1 MTNVISLKNIQ
12 KKIID
17 CDWLREMQFL
27 GNTVHKKGKE
37 IAQIAQ
43 IALALRAGVILLVF
57 EKIYSCLFIPNCTR
71 NHVITCTNV
80 IRTNSWE
87 EIQLLFGNNS

>member
-1 MTNVISLKNIQ
+1 M
-12 KKIID
+12 KKFID

-27 GNTVHKKGKE
+27 GNTVHKKGKK

-43 IALALRAGVILLVF
+43 IELALRARVILFVF

-80 IRTNSWE
+80 IITNS
-87 EIQLLFGNNS
+87 

>member
-1 MTNVISLKNIQ
+1 
-12 KKIID
+12 
-17 CDWLREMQFL
+17 MQFL

-43 IALALRAGVILLVF
+43 IELALQARVILLVF

-71 NHVITCTNV
+71 NHVITCTKV
-80 IRTNSWE
+80 IRTNSWD

>member
-1 MTNVISLKNIQ
+1 
-12 KKIID
+12 
-17 CDWLREMQFL
+17 MQFL

-43 IALALRAGVILLVF
+43 IELALRARVILLVF

-71 NHVITCTNV
+71 NHVITCTKV
-80 IRTNSWE
+80 IRTNSWD
-87 EIQLLFGNNS
+87 EIQLLFDNNS

>member
-1 MTNVISLKNIQ
+1 
-12 KKIID
+12 
-17 CDWLREMQFL
+17 MQFL
-27 GNTVHKKGKE
+27 GNTEHKKGKE

-43 IALALRAGVILLVF
+43 IELALRARVILLVF

-80 IRTNSWE
+80 IRTNSWD

>member
-1 MTNVISLKNIQ
+1 
-12 KKIID
+12 
-17 CDWLREMQFL
+17 MQFL

-43 IALALRAGVILLVF
+43 IELALQARVILLVF

-80 IRTNSWE
+80 IITNSWD

>member
-1 MTNVISLKNIQ
+1 MTNVIA
-12 KKIID
+12 

-43 IALALRAGVILLVF
+43 IAPALRARVIFLVF
-57 EKIYSCLFIPNCTR
+57 EKL
-71 NHVITCTNV
+71 
-80 IRTNSWE
+80 
-87 EIQLLFGNNS
+87 